1 MPTPIHALRF
11 PFSVDAG
18 LGQLREE
25 TDRDAYIAQLVR
37 QVILTSPGERINR
50 PTFGAG
56 LSRQVFEATSIA
68 GGALVETMVIQA
80 LERWLGAL
88 IRVENVT
95 AAAEGS
101 TLRVDVRYR
110 VIATGGRRF
119 LNLEIPSA

>member
-25 TDRDAYIAQLVR
+25 TDRDAYITQLIR
-37 QVILTSPGERINR
+37 QVILTSPGDRINR

-56 LSRQVFEATSIA
+56 LNRQIFEATAIT
-68 GGALVETMVIQA
+68 GGALVETMVFQA

-88 IRVENVT
+88 IRVESVV
-95 AAAEGS
+95 ASAEDS
-101 TLRVDVRYR
+101 TLRVDVHYR
-110 VIATGGRRF
+110 VLATGGRRF
-119 LNLEIPSA
+119 LNLEIPNP